1 MDRVGNQ
8 GAHAEDSL
16 EGVGSGTQMGNG
28 SQILKAVALLLK
40 RIVRRGRALYD
51 NLVRLNL
58 EGLLGLG
65 SSYQSSLY
73 QDGGAYV

>member
-1 MDRVGNQ
+1 MV
-8 GAHAEDSL
+8 
-16 EGVGSGTQMGNG
+16 NG